1 MIRVDELSDGDA
13 YRQIDKLAALLIDAV
28 ESGASVSFM
37 AGLSP
42 GEAEAFWEEAIAGI
56 PTGRTL
62 LFAAFSGSELVGTV
76 LMHPAGKP
84 NQPHRA
90 DVAKLLVLQSARRRG
105 VASRLMD
112 KMEARA
118 LELGR
123 TLLTLDTASGSA
135 AEPLYARRGYQR
147 VGAIP
152 DYGLTTD
159 GRLEST
165 VVYFKNLTAPASS
178 PTGGS
183 TT

>member
-1 MIRVDELSDGDA
+1 MIRVDEISNGDA

-62 LFAAFSGSELVGTV
+62 LFSAFSGAELVGTV

-90 DVAKLLVLQSARRRG
+90 DVAKMLVHRRARRRG
-105 VASRLMD
+105 IGAALMRAAED
-112 KMEARA
+112 AARA
-118 LELGR
+118 AGK
-123 TLLTLDTASGSA
+123 TLLVLDTASSD
-135 AEPLYARRGYQR
+135 AERLYERLGWTR
-147 VGAIP
+147 VGPVPGYALLP
-152 DYGLTTD
+152 DGHPCDTTIFYKPIAK
-159 GRLEST
+159 G
-165 VVYFKNLTAPASS
+165 
-178 PTGGS
+178 
-183 TT
+183 